1 MKNIIFS
8 GLVVSLISGLTL
20 NALTLKEALDD
31 ALTTNPVILERLKN
45 YDKTVYDLKIAN
57 AGYSPTLDFIS
68 KIGYEHSYD
77 RYSDSFQKDG
87 FHTYQNS
94 LILTQNLFNGFGTKY
109 KIEFEEARV
118 MAAAYNYVEKTNDI
132 AFKVIKEYLNVLKY
146 SELYDIEKENILL
159 TKDILNK
166 TKELSNAGSG
176 LLSDV
181 KKVDSSL
188 QLAEFNFLTQENN
201 LMDAEFNLG
210 KLLGE
215 RVDHSNLSL
224 PIFTYQLPSTMDEAT
239 THSIQY
245 NPSLIVTN
253 YNIKTSKAALEQSKS
268 NFMPT
273 LDFELAYNFNRNT
286 SDTVGHE
293 RNYTALLVFK
303 QNLYKGNADVE
314 NVKKNRLNIM
324 QEHEIQKE
332 IKRQI
337 IEGLQLSWTAYTMVE
352 KQLIFLNSY
361 KQESKATLDLYRQ
374 EFEDGSRTLI
384 DLLTAQDDYI
394 SSRSKLLTATYDL
407 LFAKFRVLD
416 AMGEMVNTLF
426 TQDAQKYYKPINANY
441 NQISNPE
448 ALQLKDRDSDNVS
461 DDVDL
466 CDNTKLGFKV
476 DMFGCA
482 QNGQETINVIPT
494 TNNIPVQENNSSL
507 SHGEAK
513 DGFLINLATFS
524 AKEEVDKF
532 IKDAKLEDN
541 SKVIEYTTADNKRLF
556 KVVSG
561 VYKTSNDASIA
572 LSQLPKVVRLN
583 KPYINSVKS
592 VKNLYNNYN

>member
-8 GLVVSLISGLTL
+8 GLVVSLISGLSL
-20 NALTLKEALDD
+20 NALTLNEALDD
-31 ALTTNPVILERLKN
+31 ALTTNPVIIERLKN

-57 AGYSPTLDFIS
+57 SGYSPTLDFVS
-68 KIGYEHSYD
+68 KIGYKHAYD
-77 RYSDSFQKDG
+77 RYSTTNFQKDG

-109 KIEFEEARV
+109 KVEFEEARV

-146 SELYDIEKENILL
+146 SELYDIEKENVLL

-166 TKELSNAGSG
+166 TKELSDAGSG

-188 QLAEFNFLTQENN
+188 QLAEFNFLTQQNN

-215 RVDHSNLSL
+215 KVNHSDLSL
-224 PIFTYQLPSTMDEAT
+224 PSFTYQLPTTMEEAAN
-239 THSIQY
+239 HSVQY

-273 LDFELAYNFNRNT
+273 IDFELAYNFNRNT

-293 RNYTALLVFK
+293 RNYTALLVLK
-303 QNLYKGNADVE
+303 QNLYKGNADIE

-324 QEHEIQKE
+324 QEHEIQRE

-361 KQESKATLDLYRQ
+361 KKESKATLDLYKQ

-426 TQDAQKYYKPINANY
+426 SQDAQKYYKPINANY
-441 NQISNPE
+441 NQISDPE
-448 ALQLKDRDSDNVS
+448 ALQLKDRDNDNVS
-461 DDVDL
+461 DEIDL

-482 QNGQETINVIPT
+482 QENQEIINVIPI
-494 TNNIPVQENNSSL
+494 TNNIPLHENNSFL
-507 SHGEAK
+507 SD

-524 AKEEVDKF
+524 SKDEVDKF
-532 IKDAKLEDN
+532 IKSAKLENN
-541 SKVIEYTTADNKRLF
+541 STVIEYLTPINKKRLF
-556 KVVSG
+556 KIVSG
-561 VYKTSNDASIA
+561 VYQTSNEAAVA
-572 LSQLPKVVRLN
+572 LSQLPKVVKVN
-583 KPYINSVKS
+583 SPYINSVKN
-592 VKNLYNNYN
+592 VKNLYINYN